1 MPPINKANHSV
12 AALTSSVDVTAAV
25 LFPID
30 SSKATIV
37 PSVPIKPPGRV
48 VIAPINV
55 ETQ

>member
-25 LFPID
+25 LLPID